1 MNHRMIRYIIS
12 MFLRAEAAFMVLPI
26 FVCLYY
32 KDFDEILPFVCS
44 IAVTLAA
51 ALLLGIKKPEN
62 DAVFAREIFD
72 DEGNF
77 LEVSNEYLVDVETFK
92 QVLDIYFS
100 NSHK

>member
-44 IAVTLAA
+44 IAMTLAA

-62 DAVFAREIFD
+62 DAVFA
-72 DEGNF
+72 
-77 LEVSNEYLVDVETFK
+77 
-92 QVLDIYFS
+92 
-100 NSHK
+100 